1 MREIQIFMYH
11 GAEHKAINCI
21 EHGFE
26 LKVENIKWQ
35 SKEHKR
41 CGTSFMLFV
50 MVISL
55 IVFIL
60 LPPLDIIPRI
70 VSRILLV
77 PIISGISYEFIRF
90 AGKTDNILVEFLSKP
105 GMALQKITTKE
116 PDNEMIEVAI
126 QSLEAVF
133 DWKEFVEEVATTKK
147 PVPCFNIAEPEKV
160 EEEPDTQEGEEDD
173 ILLALD
179 KYLD

>member
-1 MREIQIFMYH
+1 MYH

-60 LPPLDIIPRI
+60 PPLDIIPRI

-90 AGKTDNILVEFLSKP
+90 AGKQTI
-105 GMALQKITTKE
+105 
-116 PDNEMIEVAI
+116 
-126 QSLEAVF
+126 
-133 DWKEFVEEVATTKK
+133 
-147 PVPCFNIAEPEKV
+147 
-160 EEEPDTQEGEEDD
+160 
-173 ILLALD
+173 
-179 KYLD
+179 Y